1 MVLTSTCAR
10 PSNPRVPNPA
20 RSASAAPSNA
30 LREASIITAGFWL
43 RRLGGEFD
51 EPEPSKEEVDKGG
64 SGSPA
69 VDDGENVG
77 RGCAT
82 GPSARSDAK

>member
-1 MVLTSTCAR
+1 
-10 PSNPRVPNPA
+10 
-20 RSASAAPSNA
+20 

-43 RRLGGEFD
+43 RRLGGQFD
-51 EPEPSKEEVDKGG
+51 EPGEPPEPEPEEVEEEEVDKGG